1 MAVEEIMMMVVQVDL
16 LAEEDNNLAI
26 NLVQLLHQ
34 IQHKETLVVGSMVVA
49 ALIEVVAVV
58 VQVVLDNLVP
68 VHILLM
74 PLVVRDLLLQ

>member
-1 MAVEEIMMMVVQVDL
+1 
-16 LAEEDNNLAI
+16 
-26 NLVQLLHQ
+26 LLHQ
-34 IQHKETLVVGSMVVA
+34 IQHKETLVVGNMVVA
-49 ALIEVVAVV
+49 ALIEVVAEV